1 MDEYDRAVS
10 WQHNVGTSRQLALM
24 KPKPETLS
32 VKRSP
37 QGQFGLRITT
47 PNAGHH
53 AGAHGAVYNV
63 GQ

>member
-10 WQHNVGTSRQLALM
+10 RQHDVGTARQLALM

-37 QGQFGLRITT
+37 QGKFGLRIAT
-47 PNAGHH
+47 PDASHH
-53 AGAHGAVYNV
+53 A
-63 GQ
+63 